1 MIFIMPLDSLFALVG
16 LTIATAI
23 TPGPNN
29 AMVAASGACFGYRR
43 TIPHILGISLGFG
56 FMIFCVGAF
65 LGEIFQQSWLLREGL
80 RWVGVGLLIY
90 VAWRTATTHRIGSQD
105 AGRKPFTFLQAA
117 AFQWLNPKGLG
128 DVNRSHIAVYFDRV
142 PDAKCAS
149 SGVGFQPGRDL
160 HRLELDGAG
169 SGDWSTVRGPVAINL
184 VQPDYGVDD
193 LGLCGIFILRLIRLT
208 EPRLAGNIC
217 FYLSVLYN
225 YR

>member
-80 RWVGVGLLIY
+80 RWAGVGLLIY

-105 AGRKPFTFLQAA
+105 PGRKPFTFLQAA
-117 AFQWLNPKGLG
+117 AFQWLNPKGWAM
-128 DVNRSHIAVYFDRV
+128 SIAVTSQFILTESPMQSALLV
-142 PDAKCAS
+142 GLVFSLVGICTAS
-149 SGVGFQPGRDL
+149 SWTALGQAIGRL
-160 HRLELDGAG
+160 LEVP
-169 SGDWSTVRGPVAINL
+169 S
-184 VQPDYGVDD
+184 
-193 LGLCGIFILRLIRLT
+193 RLIWFNRTMGLMI
-208 EPRLAGNIC
+208 LGC
-217 FYLSVLYN
+217 VVFLF
-225 YR
+225 